1 MDSFYS
7 CIDEDSEEEIETEIE
22 TDATGTDFI
31 ENRIYNS
38 LLISDS
44 PRSSLT

>member
-22 TDATGTDFI
+22 TDATGTDLI
-31 ENRIYNS
+31 ENRIYDA
-38 LLISDS
+38 LLIRDS
-44 PRSSLT
+44 PSSSLT